1 MVSTQ
6 ATGDP
11 AGRFGLAGGSGS
23 IETDSMS
30 SPVAICGFSGL
41 WHDANGCNRWRRTG
55 HVEHARN
62 PRAGTAVVSPFSKSG
77 RSDTEGFSESDD
89 EILLNLNYE
98 RPPSVGMATR

>member
-30 SPVAICGFSGL
+30 SPVAICGFSGSGMML
-41 WHDANGCNRWRRTG
+41 MAATDGD
-55 HVEHARN
+55 E
-62 PRAGTAVVSPFSKSG
+62 RAT
-77 RSDTEGFSESDD
+77 
-89 EILLNLNYE
+89 
-98 RPPSVGMATR
+98 